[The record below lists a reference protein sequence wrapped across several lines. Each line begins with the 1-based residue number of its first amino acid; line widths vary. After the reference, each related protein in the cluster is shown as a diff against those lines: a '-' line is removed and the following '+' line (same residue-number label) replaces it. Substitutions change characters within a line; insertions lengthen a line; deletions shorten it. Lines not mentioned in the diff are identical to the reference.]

1 MFSRN
6 SILHAQKQNLFRLK
20 AYKDSQFGKKDI
32 LQCACCGAP
41 YNYQLTIFFF
51 LMNFGQL
58 FDIFMIM
65 FWQLSFQLANQNV
78 SRSERERQIRTP
90 PLLGLQFWLLDYYS
104 IDSSGQILKRTRCL
118 VSHTARWHQTVVRS
132 SCVSTPP
139 SSIVVFTMVLAC
151 RPGSLL
157 PCSISQMTTRLAE
170 CFGWL

>member
-1 MFSRN
+1 MHKSKICSGSRHTRIAN
-6 SILHAQKQNLFRLK
+6 LEKKIFYSAHAAVRR
-20 AYKDSQFGKKDI
+20 
-32 LQCACCGAP
+32 
-41 YNYQLTIFFF
+41 TITSWQFFF

-170 CFGWL
+170 CFGSL